1 MAQEATA
8 RSVRAAVPRREDYR
22 GNVVRSEPEPDR
34 PSAGGPGADG
44 AGAESAAEERR
55 RLDDELIGLDRDD
68 PEVRAFS
75 EHLKRTHRER
85 PSFTVEGYLSGVT
98 DFADSANR
106 AQGLK
111 RLGAVLVVGLI
122 LLGVAVTLWEASLFV
137 VSTLLG

>member
-34 PSAGGPGADG
+34 PSADG

-122 LLGVAVTLWEASLFV
+122 LLGVAVTLWEASMFV